1 MSSLSKRVERDDIR
15 DEQRE
20 KRKAAFDADVAKI
33 REEMQ
38 QEERDAELREVLV
51 GTASVELIR
60 ENADGSADYMFN
72 FPPEAMAALTRLGIM
87 TAIQAGVGEAKRY
100 EPDEPDYEE
109 EPPAPVMDESIKC
122 LGIEAG
128 FIAWED
134 EEWHPEGVVFD
145 WAGADDES
153 LINFYHLVRKEAVW
167 ECIKQLEIGKK
178 GDPYTGSLFTCDH
191 NDNIDYQIKV
201 LKEHFEL
208 ELPEKFQT
216 HVHAVDMSEKH
227 VHKSDKNEHE
237 GWYGQW
243 QWQCGYERGWDK
255 AMERKREWVGL
266 SDEDIWQLRRDGAHE
281 VSDKDFKAI
290 EAKLKEKND
299 G

>member
-87 TAIQAGVGEAKRY
+87 TAIQAGVDGAKRY
-100 EPDEPDYEE
+100 DPDEE

-122 LGIEAG
+122 LAIEAG
-128 FIAWED
+128 FIAWD
-134 EEWHPEGVVFD
+134 EEEWRPAGVV
-145 WAGADDES
+145 S
-153 LINFYHLVRKEAVW
+153 LIKFYHLVRKEAIAQ
-167 ECIKQLEIGKK
+167 EREACA
-178 GDPYTGSLFTCDH
+178 TTCEYNQASWTEAQW
-191 NDNIDYQIKV
+191 NDACARCA
-201 LKEHFEL
+201 E
-208 ELPEKFQT
+208 
-216 HVHAVDMSEKH
+216 
-227 VHKSDKNEHE
+227 
-237 GWYGQW
+237 
-243 QWQCGYERGWDK
+243 
-255 AMERKREWVGL
+255 
-266 SDEDIWQLRRDGAHE
+266 
-281 VSDKDFKAI
+281 AI
-290 EAKLKEKND
+290 RVRAAQ
-299 G
+299 